1 VNLLD
6 RLGLGLGRGGS
17 GRLFL
22 DHNDLSAFSAFT
34 GSAFRSFLIFMLVLR
49 TFD

>member
-1 VNLLD
+1 MDLFD
-6 RLGLGLGRGGS
+6 RLGLRRGGSGS

-34 GSAFRSFLIFMLVLR
+34 GRAFRGFRVFMLILR